1 MNYRDET
8 SRHPLA
14 TVISPANLV
23 SLTRLLLS
31 PLLFLAVLNADKS
44 LGTSWMAVFWG
55 FTLAAS
61 DVLDGHLARMR
72 GTVSKWGAFIDP
84 LADKV
89 VVIGTALC
97 LVDVQRFQL
106 LPVLILAGREIFIT
120 LYRLQVAR
128 QGLAIPARKSAKWKT
143 SIQGIALMIA
153 VMPPL
158 EESQWVVDF
167 GIWVAVVFT
176 VVTGIQYLMD
186 GILATSSTG
195 E

>member
-143 SIQGIALMIA
+143 SIQGISLMIA

>member
-23 SLTRLLLS
+23 SLSRLLLS
-31 PLLFLAVLNADKS
+31 PLLFLAVLNADES

-143 SIQGIALMIA
+143 SIQGISLMIA

>member
-1 MNYRDET
+1 
-8 SRHPLA
+8 
-14 TVISPANLV
+14 
-23 SLTRLLLS
+23 
-31 PLLFLAVLNADKS
+31 
-44 LGTSWMAVFWG
+44 MAVFWG

>member
-1 MNYRDET
+1 LNYRDET

-23 SLTRLLLS
+23 SLARLLLS
-31 PLLFLAVLNADKS
+31 PLLFLAVLNADES

-143 SIQGIALMIA
+143 SIQGISLMIA

>member
-23 SLTRLLLS
+23 SLARLLLS
-31 PLLFLAVLNADKS
+31 PLLFLAVLNADES

-120 LYRLQVAR
+120 FYRLQVAR

-143 SIQGIALMIA
+143 SIQGISLMIA

>member
-23 SLTRLLLS
+23 SLARLLLS
-31 PLLFLAVLNADKS
+31 PLLFLAVLNADES

>member
-23 SLTRLLLS
+23 SLSRLLLS
-31 PLLFLAVLNADKS
+31 PLLFLAVFNADES

-143 SIQGIALMIA
+143 SIQGISLMIA

>member
-23 SLTRLLLS
+23 SLARLLLS
-31 PLLFLAVLNADKS
+31 PLLFLAVLNADES

-143 SIQGIALMIA
+143 SIQGISLMIA